1 MTVGTDLKQAARD
14 LAAERRRDGHPEA
27 VELSAYAGKALPAE
41 RKDEVQE
48 HLASCVE
55 CTRLLADFLDFDELS
70 PPDGFERLT
79 DVDVA
84 AARRR
89 LHRNLE
95 QRAATAPPAAVR
107 GTRWTGTFASPRP
120 LQLLAA
126 ALAAA
131 VIGLTFWGVSQQ
143 RSLHRLQQP
152 EVNVATHDIEPVGSD
167 QLRGG
172 PAAGPTVIDGA
183 AGSAILILQLPEVQS
198 HPAYRVAI
206 RASDSREIWS
216 RAGAVRDPVLGNFAL
231 RLPPGALRTGRYE
244 IEIFGVDGGREER
257 VARYA
262 IEVR

>member
-1 MTVGTDLKQAARD
+1 MTVGTDLKQTARA

-27 VELSAYAGKALPAE
+27 VELAAYAGEALPAE
-41 RKDEVQE
+41 RQDEVQE
-48 HLASCVE
+48 HLASCAE
-55 CTRLLADFLDFDELS
+55 CARLLADFLDFDELS

-79 DVDVA
+79 DVEVA
-84 AARRR
+84 AARRQ
-89 LHRNLE
+89 L
-95 QRAATAPPAAVR
+95 QRSIENRTVVAPSAAVR
-107 GTRWTGTFASPRP
+107 GPRWTGAFASPRP

-143 RSLHRLQQP
+143 RNLHRLQLP
-152 EVNVATHDIEPVGSD
+152 EVNVATHDIEPLGSD

-172 PAAGPTVIDGA
+172 PATGPTVIDSA

-198 HPAYRVAI
+198 HPAYRAAI

-216 RAGAVRDPVLGNFAL
+216 RTGAVRDPVLGNFAL
-231 RLPPGALRTGRYE
+231 RLPPGTLRPGRYE